1 MLPSAS
7 IGAGH
12 LLSAGLFYASE
23 ESGRGLTPE
32 LELFSPV
39 PRGTGSPAVAVMQ
52 ENSTTS
58 ERPTG
63 LQMNLPARAENVA
76 VVRHALAGLADEI
89 GMDEAGVADLKTV
102 VTEACMNVV
111 THAYNGRPGPLIVSA
126 EPDADGL
133 TVIVL
138 DEGSGIKPEASTER
152 ESLRLGLS
160 LIAAL
165 SGSFAISGGLDRGTQ
180 VTMRIPLSGGG
191 TDGSDPVE
199 MEPHRNDATE
209 LVVDQ
214 PGLLGPVLARMVGAL
229 AARRDLSVDR
239 VSDAVLITDAIA
251 DAVPSRFEDGRVK
264 LGMRDAEGGIEL
276 RVGPMDRGAADRVRE
291 DLDVPEVGGSLEILA
306 DEMTVE
312 GSDDGDYLIITF
324 AAAP

>member
-1 MLPSAS
+1 
-7 IGAGH
+7 
-12 LLSAGLFYASE
+12 
-23 ESGRGLTPE
+23 
-32 LELFSPV
+32 
-39 PRGTGSPAVAVMQ
+39 
-52 ENSTTS
+52 
-58 ERPTG
+58 
-63 LQMNLPARAENVA
+63 MNLPARAENVA